1 MKKALYGQ
9 HLQYL
14 KQQNIKKQH
23 LMNGSLLDSYFRK
36 LKAYLYIYSIISVTG
51 DTCRYYH
58 NQSETIQ
65 H

>member
-1 MKKALYGQ
+1 MEKALYSQ

-14 KQQNIKKQH
+14 KQQNIKKITFNEWITTRFLFPETEGIFH
-23 LMNGSLLDSYFRK
+23 H
-36 LKAYLYIYSIISVTG
+36 SIISITG